1 MILKQRWSVPDEVQ
15 TLVELPCFCSR
26 RSWRICCR
34 HVQRFLS
41 SQLMRRKLIC
51 RTLTTVRDRLV
62 VTAVKRI
69 TIALTKKVVRKVR
82 GCSAPTNS
90 PRILCKFFWEVL
102 RFPFVGQIQSPPPHS
117 SYSEPNTHTHT
128 LAVYIDIHLHLFP
141 VIYKYTHSCTDL
153 KEKTS
158 ITKGK
163 AK

>member
-1 MILKQRWSVPDEVQ
+1 MILKQRWSVPDEVH

-69 TIALTKKVVRKVR
+69 MIALTKKVVRKVR

-90 PRILCKFFWEVL
+90 PRILCKFFL
-102 RFPFVGQIQSPPPHS
+102 GKYYDSLLSDRFNPHLHIHHIV
-117 SYSEPNTHTHT
+117 NRTHTHT
-128 LAVYIDIHLHLFP
+128 YS
-141 VIYKYTHSCTDL
+141 IYRHTLISCNLQVHSFMHWFKRKD
-153 KEKTS
+153 KHN
-158 ITKGK
+158 
-163 AK
+163 